1 MRDLDKA
8 LADINEIRTQMAR
21 GTEFRGYGPATLAAT
36 GGLAVL
42 AAVAQALWLRHPTG
56 QIGLYIALWGATAVI
71 SVTLI
76 GLDMI
81 LRSRRIH
88 SGLAQE
94 MIWAAVEQFLPAGV
108 AGGLLTVVLVEYSPD
123 DLWMLPGLWQ
133 IVFSLGVFAC
143 CRFLPRAIFAV
154 GLWYLVAGLACL
166 VFAQG
171 GHAFSPWAM
180 GAPYGLGQLL
190 VAAILHRYAAG
201 EIDGRV

>member
-1 MRDLDKA
+1 MRDLEKA
-8 LADINEIRTQMAR
+8 LADISEIRSQMAR
-21 GTEFRGYGPATLAAT
+21 GTEFRGYGPVTLAAT

-42 AAVAQALWLRHPTG
+42 AAVGQALWLPRPTG
-56 QIGLYIALWGATAVI
+56 HVGLYIALWGATAAV
-71 SVTLI
+71 SVVLI

-81 LRSRRIH
+81 LRSRRMH

-108 AGGLLTVVLVEYSPD
+108 SGALLTAVLLEYSPD

-154 GLWYLVAGLACL
+154 GIWYLVSGLACL
-166 VFAQG
+166 VFAQAE
-171 GHAFSPWAM
+171 HAFS
-180 GAPYGLGQLL
+180 
-190 VAAILHRYAAG
+190 
-201 EIDGRV
+201 

>member
-1 MRDLDKA
+1 MRDLEKA
-8 LADINEIRTQMAR
+8 LADISEIRTQMAR
-21 GTEFRGYGPATLAAT
+21 RTEFRGYGPATLAAT
-36 GGLAVL
+36 GGLALL
-42 AAVAQALWLRHPTG
+42 AALGQALWLPRP
-56 QIGLYIALWGATAVI
+56 QAQVGLYIALWGATAVI

-76 GLDMI
+76 GLDMV

-94 MIWAAVEQFLPAGV
+94 MIWEAVEQFLPAGV
-108 AGGLLTVVLVEYSPD
+108 AGGLLTLVLLQYSPD

-154 GLWYLVAGLACL
+154 GIWYLIAGLACL

-171 GHAFSPWAM
+171 AHALSPWAM
-180 GAPYGLGQLL
+180 GVPYGLGQLL
-190 VAAILHRYAAG
+190 VAAILQRHAAG
-201 EIDGRV
+201 EADGWV

>member
-1 MRDLDKA
+1 MRDLEKA
-8 LADINEIRTQMAR
+8 LADISEIRSQMAR

-36 GGLAVL
+36 GGLALL
-42 AAVAQALWLRHPTG
+42 AAIGQALWLRHPAE
-56 QIGLYIALWGATAVI
+56 QVGLYIALWGATAGV

-108 AGGLLTVVLVEYSPD
+108 AGGLITVTLLQYSAD
-123 DLWMLPGLWQ
+123 ALWMLPGLWQ

-143 CRFLPRAIFAV
+143 CRFLPRAMFAV
-154 GLWYLVAGLACL
+154 GIWYLLAGVACL
-166 VFAQG
+166 VLAQG
-171 GHAFSPWAM
+171 AHAFSPWAM
-180 GAPYGLGQLL
+180 GVPYGIGQVL
-190 VAAILHRYAAG
+190 VAAVLQRNAAG
-201 EIDGRV
+201 EADGRQ

>member
-1 MRDLDKA
+1 MRDLEKA
-8 LADINEIRTQMAR
+8 LADISEIRSQMAR

-36 GGLAVL
+36 GGLAL
-42 AAVAQALWLRHPTG
+42 LTAVGQAFWLRHPS
-56 QIGLYIALWGATAVI
+56 QHVGLYIALWGATAAI
-71 SVTLI
+71 SVMLI

-94 MIWAAVEQFLPAGV
+94 MIWSAVEQFLPAGV
-108 AGGLLTVVLVEYSPD
+108 AGGLLTLTLLQYSPD

-154 GLWYLVAGLACL
+154 GIWYLLAGLACL
-166 VFAQG
+166 ALAQG
-171 GHAFSPWAM
+171 GDAFSPWAM
-180 GAPYGLGQLL
+180 GVPYGVGQLL
-190 VAAILHRYAAG
+190 VAAILQRNAAG
-201 EIDGRV
+201 ETDGRL

>member
-1 MRDLDKA
+1 MRDLERA
-8 LADINEIRTQMAR
+8 LADISEIRSQMAR

-36 GGLAVL
+36 GGLAIL
-42 AAVAQALWLRHPTG
+42 AAVGQGLWLPHPET
-56 QIGLYIALWGATAVI
+56 QVALYVTLWGATALI

-76 GLDMI
+76 GLDMV

-94 MIWAAVEQFLPAGV
+94 MIWEAVEQFLPAGV
-108 AGGLLTVVLVEYSPD
+108 AGGLLTVVLLQYSPD

-154 GLWYLVAGLACL
+154 GIWYLVAGLACL

-171 GHAFSPWAM
+171 AHALSPWAM
-180 GAPYGLGQLL
+180 GVPYGLGQVL
-190 VAAILHRYAAG
+190 VAAILQRHAAG
-201 EIDGRV
+201 EADGQI

>member
-1 MRDLDKA
+1 MSDLEKA
-8 LADINEIRTQMAR
+8 LADISEIRSQMAR

-36 GGLAVL
+36 GGLAFL
-42 AAVAQALWLRHPTG
+42 AAAVQLLWLPHPASHV
-56 QIGLYIALWGATAVI
+56 GLYIALWGATAAVC
-71 SVTLI
+71 VTFI

-94 MIWAAVEQFLPAGV
+94 MIWSAVEQFLPAGV
-108 AGGLLTVVLVEYSPD
+108 AGGLITAVLLEYAPD
-123 DLWMLPGLWQ
+123 SLWMLPGLWQ

-154 GLWYLVAGLACL
+154 GIWYLVAGLACL

-171 GHAFSPWAM
+171 ENAFSAWAM
-180 GAPYGLGQLL
+180 GLPYGVGQLL
-190 VAAILHRYAAG
+190 VAAILQRYAAG
-201 EIDGRV
+201 EADGRV

>member
-1 MRDLDKA
+1 MRDLEKA
-8 LADINEIRTQMAR
+8 LADISEIRSQMAR

-36 GGLAVL
+36 GGLALL
-42 AAVAQALWLRHPTG
+42 AAVGQALWLRHPAEHV
-56 QIGLYIALWGATAVI
+56 GLYIALWGATAAV
-71 SVTLI
+71 SAALI
-76 GLDMI
+76 GLDMV

-108 AGGLLTVVLVEYSPD
+108 AGGLLTLTLLRYAPE

-133 IVFSLGVFAC
+133 IVFSLGVFAS

-154 GLWYLVAGLACL
+154 GIWYLLAGLACL
-166 VFAQG
+166 VLAQG
-171 GHAFSPWAM
+171 EHALSPWAM
-180 GAPYGLGQLL
+180 GVPYGVGQLL

-201 EIDGRV
+201 EADGRL

>member
-8 LADINEIRTQMAR
+8 LAEISEIRSQMAR
-21 GTEFRGYGPATLAAT
+21 GTVFRGYGPATLAAT
-36 GGLAVL
+36 GGLALL
-42 AAVAQALWLRHPTG
+42 AAIAQGVWLPHPAG
-56 QIGLYIALWGATAVI
+56 QVGLYIALWGATAVI

-108 AGGLLTVVLVEYSPD
+108 AGGLLTVTVLRYSPEN
-123 DLWMLPGLWQ
+123 LWMLPGLWQ

-154 GLWYLVAGLACL
+154 GIWYLLAGVACL
-166 VFAQG
+166 VLAQG
-171 GHAFSPWAM
+171 ADAFSPWAM
-180 GAPYGLGQLL
+180 GVPYGVGQVL
-190 VAAILHRYAAG
+190 VAVILQRHATG
-201 EIDGRV
+201 ETDGRI

>member
-8 LADINEIRTQMAR
+8 LADISEIRSQMAR
-21 GTEFRGYGPATLAAT
+21 GTEFRGYGPTMLAAT
-36 GGLAVL
+36 GGLALL
-42 AAVAQALWLRHPTG
+42 AALAQAMWLRQPAAHVG
-56 QIGLYIALWGATAVI
+56 VYIALWGATAAV

-108 AGGLLTVVLVEYSPD
+108 AGGLLTLVLLQYSPD

-154 GLWYLVAGLACL
+154 GIWYLVAGLACL

-171 GHAFSPWAM
+171 EHAFSPWAM
-180 GAPYGLGQLL
+180 GAPYGVGQLL
-190 VAAILHRYAAG
+190 VAAILYRYAAG
-201 EIDGRV
+201 EADGRL

>member
-1 MRDLDKA
+1 MRDLEKA
-8 LADINEIRTQMAR
+8 LADISEIRSQMAR

-36 GGLAVL
+36 GGLALL
-42 AAVAQALWLRHPTG
+42 AAVAQALWLPHAG
-56 QIGLYIALWGATAVI
+56 AHIGLYIVLWGATAAI

-94 MIWAAVEQFLPAGV
+94 MIWEAVEQFLPAGV
-108 AGGLLTVVLVEYSPD
+108 AGGLLTAVLLQYSPD

-154 GLWYLVAGLACL
+154 GIWYLVAGLACL
-166 VFAQG
+166 VFAQAEY
-171 GHAFSPWAM
+171 AFSPWAM
-180 GAPYGLGQLL
+180 GAPYGVGQLL
-190 VAAILHRYAAG
+190 VAAILQRHAA
-201 EIDGRV
+201 

>member
-1 MRDLDKA
+1 MRDLEKA
-8 LADINEIRTQMAR
+8 LADISEIRSQVAR

-36 GGLAVL
+36 GGLALL
-42 AAVAQALWLRHPTG
+42 AAIGQAVWLPNPAAHV
-56 QIGLYIALWGATAVI
+56 GLYIALWGTTAGI

-108 AGGLLTVVLVEYSPD
+108 AGGLLTLTLLQYSPE

-143 CRFLPRAIFAV
+143 CRFLPRAMFAV
-154 GLWYLVAGLACL
+154 GIWYLLAGLACL
-166 VFAQG
+166 VLAQDAY
-171 GHAFSPWAM
+171 AFSPWAM
-180 GAPYGLGQLL
+180 GAPYGMGQVL
-190 VAAILHRYAAG
+190 VAAILQRYASG
-201 EIDGRV
+201 EADGRL